1 MIFVGVD
8 WAEAHHDVC
17 VLDSE
22 GGVLGRRRVND
33 TLEGVRDLN
42 ALLATCVDDEPEV
55 VVGIEKDRGLVVTAL
70 VAAGSEVY
78 AINPMA
84 AAHYRDRH
92 HVSGAKSAPGDAQRL
107 ADLLRMDRHTHRPG
121 AGDPPLAEALKVL
134 ARAHQNAVWSRQRH
148 VNELRSA
155 LRDYFP
161 GALEAFGTDLAHHD
175 ALAILGIAPTPSLA
189 RTLSKAKLVSALKRG
204 GRQRRL
210 EVRALELQE
219 VLRREQLAQPM
230 ILENAYGLTTSAT
243 VAIIVAM

>member
-33 TLEGVRDLN
+33 TLEGVRDLH

-70 VAAGSEVY
+70 VAAGYEVY

-92 HVSGAKSAPGDAQRL
+92 HVSGAKSDPGDAKML
-107 ADLLRMDRHTHRPG
+107 ADLVDGP
-121 AGDPPLAEALKVL
+121 
-134 ARAHQNAVWSRQRH
+134 
-148 VNELRSA
+148 
-155 LRDYFP
+155 
-161 GALEAFGTDLAHHD
+161 
-175 ALAILGIAPTPSLA
+175 
-189 RTLSKAKLVSALKRG
+189 
-204 GRQRRL
+204 
-210 EVRALELQE
+210 
-219 VLRREQLAQPM
+219 AQPPPRCR
-230 ILENAYGLTTSAT
+230 
-243 VAIIVAM
+243 